1 MVSNKLHS
9 ESSVCVF
16 GSEFGAHR
24 ISYFH
29 VDLGKATAMTQCAWQ
44 FFSVV
49 PFGPI
54 FRRRRREK
62 KEREVHGIDRL
73 DSRSGP
79 CADEERREEER
90 EKKEKKEER
99 EKKRRRRGSAH
110 HVYTTGEPIR
120 RRERKKG
127 TDAARNMAGSRRRR
141 KSG

>member
-1 MVSNKLHS
+1 M
-9 ESSVCVF
+9 CVF

-29 VDLGKATAMTQCAWQ
+29 VDLGKATAMMTQCAWQ
-44 FFSVV
+44 FFSVD

-99 EKKRRRRGSAH
+99 EKKRRRGSAH